1 MHSKVHNNDRTTVH
15 SVIFP
20 LQDPSK
26 PFLPNLYFCTEP
38 WLQRTLPASDGLIR
52 LHDSDSFS
60 CRHPSPGQT
69 TVVLRIWAF
78 ASHSLC
84 GHRVCKPVFR
94 VRCGNESATVAAG
107 ETYTVLPCRCG
118 NSEQRGKDTV
128 WTVHEYDDKVTN
140 PKQKKKKENGKIL
153 FRPFPVAQKSPPFA
167 EFSFSFPH
175 RAADATIRESRVAL
189 TIAAFPESR
198 KVSQYCFQGV
208 SCVKEE
214 PVLLYWSCE
223 PSNSV
228 IIWFGIGH
236 SLRCLWE

>member
-140 PKQKKKKENGKIL
+140 PKQKKKKGKRKNIVPSIPSRTKISSIRRIL
-153 FRPFPVAQKSPPFA
+153 FFFPSSCGWRNDQRIPCCLDNCGLP
-167 EFSFSFPH
+167 
-175 RAADATIRESRVAL
+175 RVK
-189 TIAAFPESR
+189 E
-198 KVSQYCFQGV
+198 GV
-208 SCVKEE
+208 S
-214 PVLLYWSCE
+214 VLFPRCQ
-223 PSNSV
+223 
-228 IIWFGIGH
+228 
-236 SLRCLWE
+236 LRQRGTGSTLLILWAFQLGDHLVWDRT